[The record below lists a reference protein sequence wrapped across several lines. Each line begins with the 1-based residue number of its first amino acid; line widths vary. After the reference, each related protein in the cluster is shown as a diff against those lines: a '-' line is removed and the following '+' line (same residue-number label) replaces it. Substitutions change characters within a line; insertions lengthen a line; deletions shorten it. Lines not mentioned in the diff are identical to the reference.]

1 MSAKDEVK
9 DIFLKKFG
17 PASASLLDTIK
28 AGSDAEF
35 VKGSFDLLAQKVGPT
50 VAKSF
55 MENVLK
61 KYA

>member
-9 DIFLKKFG
+9 GIFLKKFG

-28 AGSDAEF
+28 AGSDAAF
-35 VKGSFDLLAQKVGPT
+35 VQVAFDILSKKVGPT

-55 MENVLK
+55 MEDIMK
-61 KYA
+61 KYT